1 MFQQLQNFGLDVDIR
16 QRALMFIR
24 QECLL
29 CGFHHFQKGLL
40 GVDYVERGL
49 RILVNPLVVAM
60 RVERA
65 ISVSH
70 TRTTGGYGTYGA
82 HATRTNGITALQ
94 LTARPF
100 HTGSGNATR
109 PGASTLTQRD
119 DPGSAPKAMTERWSA
134 YWGNALTGMCRWV

>member
-1 MFQQLQNFGLDVDIR
+1 MLGAFQQLQNFCLDVEIR
-16 QRALMFIR
+16 QRALMFLC

-29 CGFHHFQKGLL
+29 CGLHHFQKGLP
-40 GVDYVERGL
+40 GVDYFERGL

-94 LTARPF
+94 LTARPV
-100 HTGSGNATR
+100 HTGSGNGPR
-109 PGASTLTQRD
+109 PGHSTLTQMD
-119 DPGSAPKAMTERWSA
+119 DAGTAPMAMTQRRSA
-134 YWGNALTGMCRWV
+134 YSGRTH